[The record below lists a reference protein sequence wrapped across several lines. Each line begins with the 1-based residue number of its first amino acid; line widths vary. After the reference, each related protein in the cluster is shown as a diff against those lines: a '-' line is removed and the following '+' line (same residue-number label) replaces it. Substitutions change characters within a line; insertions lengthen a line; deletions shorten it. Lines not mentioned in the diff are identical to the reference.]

1 MEIAEAKQVSPIECV
16 APSHLLTTFVY
27 LQREEIAQIAQA
39 EIAKVQMMNKVTA
52 KLEALAVKER
62 ERKKVNA
69 NSQQIVHLTHA
80 ASMQPHHPS
89 LSQEAAAKQAA
100 WEQEQ
105 ARIARERHMK
115 EMDEF
120 KASEALAGELR

>member
-1 MEIAEAKQVSPIECV
+1 MEYCN
-16 APSHLLTTFVY
+16 TC

-62 ERKKVNA
+62 ERKKVGVCQPYA
-69 NSQQIVHLTHA
+69 LIVYLFRA
-80 ASMQPHHPS
+80 
-89 LSQEAAAKQAA
+89 QEAAAKQAA

-105 ARIARERHMK
+105 ARIARDRHAR
-115 EMDEF
+115 EMEEF
-120 KASEALAGELR
+120 KASEALAGTVQPLPAMA